1 LFQSGGPIQRLWL
14 PALLMISLILSG
26 CAPSLTSSTN
36 PASLTTTA
44 PGTISVVAAENFYGD
59 VALQLGGKHVSV
71 TSILSDPNVD
81 PHEYESN
88 VQNAIAVT
96 KAQLVIENGDGY
108 DTWMDKLLSASP
120 NPNRIVLTADNI
132 VGHKLTDNP
141 HYWYSPDNIQD
152 VAQLITGS
160 LKKLDPANQADF
172 DANLAA
178 FKQSLGPIR
187 QSLSAIGVK
196 YHGTSVA
203 LTETIFLYQ
212 TELIGLNMMTPFEFQ
227 KAVAEGNDPPADT
240 VATFNNQLSQKQVKV
255 LIYNVQT
262 VTPVTTNLQNEAKQ
276 MNIPIVPVSET
287 MQSGKTYQQW
297 MLDQLTNLQQALGG

>member
-1 LFQSGGPIQRLWL
+1 MFQPFIPIQRLWL
-14 PALLMISLILSG
+14 PALLVISLILSG
-26 CAPSLTSSTN
+26 CAPSAASSSN
-36 PASLTTTA
+36 ATTVS
-44 PGTISVVAAENFYGD
+44 GTIPVVAAENFYGD
-59 VALQLGGKHVSV
+59 VALQIGGKHVSV

-96 KAQLVIENGDGY
+96 NAHLVIQNGDGY

-152 VAQLITGS
+152 VAQAIADS
-160 LKKLDPANQADF
+160 LKKIDPADQADF
-172 DANLAA
+172 DANLAT
-178 FKQSLGPIR
+178 FKRSLSPIR
-187 QSLSAIGVK
+187 QSLSVISVK
-196 YHGTSVA
+196 YRGTPVA

-212 TELIGLNMMTPFEFQ
+212 SELMGLNMMTPFEFQ
-227 KAVAEGNDPPADT
+227 KAVAEGNDPPADA
-240 VATFNNQLSQKQVKV
+240 VAAFNDQLSQKQVKV

-262 VTPVTTNLQNEAKQ
+262 VTPVTTNLENEAKQ
-276 MNIPIVPVSET
+276 MNIPIIPVSET
-287 MQSGKTYQQW
+287 MPSGKTYQQW
-297 MLDQLTNLQQALGG
+297 MLDQLTDLQKALGG

>member
-1 LFQSGGPIQRLWL
+1 MFQSGGPIQRLWL
-14 PALLMISLILSG
+14 PALLLTSLILGG
-26 CAPSLTSSTN
+26 CAPGTTSGTN
-36 PASLTTTA
+36 PSSVATTA
-44 PGTISVVAAENFYGD
+44 PGTIPVVAAENFYGD
-59 VALQLGGKHVSV
+59 VARQLGGKHVSV
-71 TSILSDPNVD
+71 ISILSDPNVD

-96 KAQLVIENGDGY
+96 NARLVIENGDGY

-152 VAQLITGS
+152 VAQAITNS
-160 LKKLDPANQADF
+160 LNKFDPADQADF
-172 DANLAA
+172 DANLAM
-178 FKQSLGPIR
+178 FKQSLNPIR
-187 QSLSAIGVK
+187 QSLSAIGAR
-196 YHGTSVA
+196 YHGTPVA

-212 TELIGLNMMTPFEFQ
+212 SELMGLDMLTPFDFQ
-227 KAVAEGNDPPADT
+227 KAVAEGNDPPADA
-240 VATFNNQLSQKQVKV
+240 VATFNNQLSRRQVKV

-287 MQSGKTYQQW
+287 MPSGKTYQQW
-297 MLDQLTNLQQALGG
+297 MLDQLMNLQQALGG